1 MLWQQIVNGLTLGS
15 MYAMLA
21 VGFALICGILKMITF
36 SHGEVFMVGAFAGLV
51 AINAL
56 HLGPAAGLLVAMMAA
71 LVLGLITERIAFR
84 PFRNGSQLSPA
95 LITIGF
101 SIILQAGVLLLV
113 GADTKPFPYD
123 INMYKLHIGATVI
136 SGIEII
142 VIGVTLALMA
152 GLQLF
157 IHKTRWGLA
166 LRATSMHFDC
176 ANLMGVN
183 TNTVVA
189 LAFALASALAGAAGI
204 LVGAYYG
211 AFYPRM
217 GVILSLK
224 ALAAATLGGIGSVS
238 GAMIGSLLLGLIESM
253 TVAYISAG
261 YRDVIAFA
269 ILIAVLLIRPSGLVG
284 QVEEEKV

>member
-1 MLWQQIVNGLTLGS
+1 MLWQQIINGLSLGS
-15 MYAMLA
+15 MYALLA
-21 VGFALICGILKMITF
+21 VGFALICGILQMITF
-36 SHGEVFMVGAFAGLV
+36 AHGEVFMVGAFAGLAV
-51 AINAL
+51 IVGL
-56 HLGPAAGLLVAMMAA
+56 HLGPVAGLAVAVIVS
-71 LVLGLITERIAFR
+71 LILGLITERVAFR
-84 PFRNGSQLSPA
+84 PFRNGSPLSPA

-101 SIILQAGVLLLV
+101 SIILQAVVLLVV

-123 INMYKLHIGATVI
+123 VGNYKVVLGSTVI

-142 VIGVTLALMA
+142 VIGLTLILMT

-157 IHKTRWGLA
+157 IRKTRWGLA
-166 LRATSMHFDC
+166 LRATSLHIDA
-176 ANLMGVN
+176 ANIMGVN
-183 TNTVVA
+183 TNRVVA
-189 LAFALASALAGAAGI
+189 LAFALASALAGADGL

-211 AFYPRM
+211 AFYPQM
-217 GVILSLK
+217 GVSVSLK

-284 QVEEEKV
+284 RAEEEKV

>member
-1 MLWQQIVNGLTLGS
+1 MLWQQIINGLTLGS
-15 MYAMLA
+15 MYALLA

-36 SHGEVFMVGAFAGLV
+36 AHGEVFMVGAFAGLT
-51 AINAL
+51 AITVF
-56 HLGPAAGLLVAMMAA
+56 HFGPLTGLLAAMLIS
-71 LVLGLITERIAFR
+71 LVLGLLTERIAFR
-84 PFRNGSQLSPA
+84 PFREGSALSPA

-101 SIILQAGVLLLV
+101 SVILQAGVLLLA
-113 GADTKPFPYD
+113 GADTKAFPYD
-123 INMYKLHIGATVI
+123 IGIYTFNLGGTVI
-136 SGIEII
+136 SGIEMI
-142 VIGVTLALMA
+142 VIGLTLLLMA

-157 IHKTRWGLA
+157 IHRTRWGLA
-166 LRATSMHFDC
+166 LRATSMHFDG
-176 ANLMGVN
+176 ASLMGVN
-183 TNTVVA
+183 TNHVVS
-189 LAFALASALAGAAGI
+189 LAFALASALAGVAGL

-238 GAMIGSLLLGLIESM
+238 GAMLGSLLLGLIESL

-269 ILIAVLLIRPSGLVG
+269 ILIAVLLIRPSGLLG
-284 QVEEEKV
+284 RVEEEKV

>member
-1 MLWQQIVNGLTLGS
+1 
-15 MYAMLA
+15 
-21 VGFALICGILKMITF
+21 
-36 SHGEVFMVGAFAGLV
+36 
-51 AINAL
+51 
-56 HLGPAAGLLVAMMAA
+56 
-71 LVLGLITERIAFR
+71 
-84 PFRNGSQLSPA
+84 
-95 LITIGF
+95 
-101 SIILQAGVLLLV
+101 
-113 GADTKPFPYD
+113 
-123 INMYKLHIGATVI
+123 
-136 SGIEII
+136 
-142 VIGVTLALMA
+142 
-152 GLQLF
+152 
-157 IHKTRWGLA
+157 
-166 LRATSMHFDC
+166 
-176 ANLMGVN
+176 MGVN